1 MLFKPTLPLLLATA
15 LGFFATCLTAST
27 EQLGD
32 WSRFSQYVPVRDGT
46 KLALD
51 CYIPIPDR
59 SASGA
64 ELEGRHPVVLRF
76 TPYGRRF
83 AATKPYQLPQ
93 VGVGLNGS
101 KPLRRLTQRGYAVC
115 IADARG
121 YGASFGSRSTW
132 LGFQD
137 ALDVRDIVDWL
148 GVQSWSNGQIGMIG
162 SSWLGSVQY
171 WALVEASP
179 YLKALFVGNAQ
190 YDHYATFFDNGIYR
204 PDLELAWQTIRERVD
219 FGADGAGVAAVDGE
233 TGVVQLRAAR
243 AGHRANTPLGAQIRP
258 LLFRDTLDKE
268 TGRSW
273 HLENS
278 VWFHRLVLEDQSVA
292 VYHIAGWWDA
302 YAKDQLLAYTN
313 FGGPKKLHVGPYFHG
328 ETFGVDLIGEALR
341 WFDYW
346 LVGIDNG
353 IMNEPPIRYYRVGAG
368 WEQDETWTALGGEPV
383 ELYLGAE
390 MLPTGSSVEIKH
402 GSVSSSMSLNHHFLQ
417 RNNGTF
423 RQGLCGDSVAAPAE
437 CYASPYLT
445 DMGLPINGATQRF
458 SLPLSQDLEVTG
470 HPLASLWL
478 SPLSSDVE
486 ISIVL
491 AVDLNDGQQR
501 YVSGAMLKVSHR
513 WQSKPPVNHLG
524 LPWLN
529 QSNFASSQEASDPIL
544 VEVDLQPVAVRLS
557 AGSTLTLMVTAIKPS
572 NKGGGNPIPLEIY
585 QREGFRSSLQLP
597 VKNEGML

>member
-1 MLFKPTLPLLLATA
+1 M
-15 LGFFATCLTAST
+15 G
-27 EQLGD
+27 G
-32 WSRFSQYVPVRDGT
+32 
-46 KLALD
+46 
-51 CYIPIPDR
+51 
-59 SASGA
+59 
-64 ELEGRHPVVLRF
+64 
-76 TPYGRRF
+76 
-83 AATKPYQLPQ
+83 
-93 VGVGLNGS
+93 
-101 KPLRRLTQRGYAVC
+101 
-115 IADARG
+115 
-121 YGASFGSRSTW
+121 
-132 LGFQD
+132 
-137 ALDVRDIVDWL
+137 
-148 GVQSWSNGQIGMIG
+148 
-162 SSWLGSVQY
+162 
-171 WALVEASP
+171 
-179 YLKALFVGNAQ
+179 KAL
-190 YDHYATFFDNGIYR
+190 
-204 PDLELAWQTIRERVD
+204 
-219 FGADGAGVAAVDGE
+219 
-233 TGVVQLRAAR
+233 
-243 AGHRANTPLGAQIRP
+243 
-258 LLFRDTLDKE
+258 
-268 TGRSW
+268 
-273 HLENS
+273 
-278 VWFHRLVLEDQSVA
+278 
-292 VYHIAGWWDA
+292 
-302 YAKDQLLAYTN
+302 
-313 FGGPKKLHVGPYFHG
+313 
-328 ETFGVDLIGEALR
+328 
-341 WFDYW
+341 
-346 LVGIDNG
+346 
-353 IMNEPPIRYYRVGAG
+353 
-368 WEQDETWTALGGEPV
+368 

-423 RQGLCGDSVAAPAE
+423 RQGLCGDRVAAPAE
-437 CYASPYLT
+437 CYASPYVT

-529 QSNFASSQEASDPIL
+529 QRNFASSQEASDPIL